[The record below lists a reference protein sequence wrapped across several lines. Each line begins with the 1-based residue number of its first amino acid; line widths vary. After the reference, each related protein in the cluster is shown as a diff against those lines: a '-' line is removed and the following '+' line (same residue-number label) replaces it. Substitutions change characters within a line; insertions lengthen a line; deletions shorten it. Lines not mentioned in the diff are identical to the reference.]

1 MIIPKTIYFCHK
13 SKDGLEKYIA
23 NWKKL
28 NQSYDISL
36 SDNTDC
42 EKFLLNEYGN
52 LHLEIFK
59 YIPDGP
65 IKADFWR
72 VCILFKYGGIYSDV
86 DNKPLVPINDFI
98 EDNIQ
103 LCTCS
108 SFWKEKDPYTGQVS
122 LYNPNFIISTKNN
135 PILKACINWYLESY
149 IENKPYS
156 YWGWSIMNVM
166 SEVLELKNYDRSY
179 GIYYEKNENL
189 KVQILEEVKG
199 KKRHD
204 DHNVYKDKRIFNNR
218 YKSWDRKTH
227 GFKKNLLYSIIQE
240 IKKRFYN
247 CLKL

>member
-13 SKDGLEKYIA
+13 SKKGLEKYTN

-42 EKFLLNEYGN
+42 ESFLLNEYGN
-52 LHLEIFK
+52 LHLKIFK

-72 VCILFKYGGIYSDV
+72 VCILFKYGGVYSDI
-86 DNKPLVPINDFI
+86 DNEPLLPIKDFL
-98 EDNIQ
+98 EDSIDF
-103 LCTCS
+103 CTCS
-108 SFWKEKDPYTGQVS
+108 SFWIEKDPYTGQVS

-156 YWGWSIMNVM
+156 YWEWSIMNVM
-166 SEVLELKNYDRSY
+166 SEVLKLKNYDRSS
-179 GIYYEKNENL
+179 GIYYEENEHLN
-189 KVQILEEVKG
+189 VQILKEVKG
-199 KKRHD
+199 KKRHG

-227 GFKKNLLYSIIQE
+227 SFKKNLFNSIIQE
-240 IKKRFYN
+240 IKKGFYN

>member
-1 MIIPKTIYFCHK
+1 MTTENEIIPKKIYFCYK
-13 SKDGLEKYIA
+13 SKNGIEKYTN

-28 NQSYDISL
+28 NPEYSISL
-36 SDNTDC
+36 SDNQDC
-42 EKFLLNEYGN
+42 ERFLLEEFGN
-52 LHLEIFK
+52 LHLKIFK
-59 YIPDGP
+59 FFPDGP

-72 VCILFKYGGIYSDV
+72 VCILFKYGGTYSDV
-86 DNKPLVPINDFI
+86 DNEPFVPINDFI

-108 SFWKEKDPYTGQVS
+108 SFWKEKDRYTGQVS
-122 LYNPNFIISTKNN
+122 LYNPNFIITTKNN
-135 PILKACINWYLESY
+135 PILKACINWYLKSY

-166 SEVLELKNYDRSY
+166 SEVLELKNYDRSC
-179 GIYYEKNENL
+179 GIYYEKNQNL

-204 DHNVYKDKRIFNNR
+204 DHNVYNGKRIFNNR

-227 GFKKNLLYSIIQE
+227 TFKKKFLLSLFQR
-240 IKKRFYN
+240 IKK
-247 CLKL
+247 